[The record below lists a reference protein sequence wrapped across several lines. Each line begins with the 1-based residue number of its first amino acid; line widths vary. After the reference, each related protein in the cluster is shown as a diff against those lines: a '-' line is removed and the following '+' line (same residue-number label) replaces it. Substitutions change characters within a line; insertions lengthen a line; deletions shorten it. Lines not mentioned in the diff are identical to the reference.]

1 NTSVLFWNLIRSDG
15 FTVDFLFKT
24 KEDAVIDHHDLTLE
38 DFSYEEITANYRP
51 TFVDP
56 GRKTILF
63 SFYGPG
69 MGESRLRLHQG
80 RQRAADMMVIMLV
93 DGGVKYDEVLRQKR
107 RELDTVRGCSI
118 LVCKTCKI
126 LWNRDVN
133 AAKNM
138 MAISISV
145 WKDKERPTE
154 FSRKTTS

>member
-1 NTSVLFWNLIRSDG
+1 MGLVWVRQDSVCIKGS
-15 FTVDFLFKT
+15 K
-24 KEDAVIDHHDLTLE
+24 
-38 DFSYEEITANYRP
+38 
-51 TFVDP
+51 
-56 GRKTILF
+56 
-63 SFYGPG
+63 
-69 MGESRLRLHQG
+69 
-80 RQRAADMMVIMLV
+80 RAADTMVNMLV
-93 DGGVKYDEVLRQKR
+93 DGSVKYDKELRKKR

>member
-1 NTSVLFWNLIRSDG
+1 
-15 FTVDFLFKT
+15 
-24 KEDAVIDHHDLTLE
+24 
-38 DFSYEEITANYRP
+38 
-51 TFVDP
+51 
-56 GRKTILF
+56 
-63 SFYGPG
+63 
-69 MGESRLRLHQG
+69 MGESKLRLHQG